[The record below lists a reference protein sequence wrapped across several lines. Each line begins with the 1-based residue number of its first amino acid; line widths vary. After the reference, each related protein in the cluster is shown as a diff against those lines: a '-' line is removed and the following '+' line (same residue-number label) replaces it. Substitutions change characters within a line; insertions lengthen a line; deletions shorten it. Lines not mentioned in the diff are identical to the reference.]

1 MSHYTPRNYT
11 PTTEEIIDTYYDAP
25 GMQSPRFD
33 GHEFDRWLAKHDA
46 KIRADERERILAPH
60 KEIDADNSCGDPD
73 CCGGPYPMMVC
84 EVCGTDWPC
93 SVVIAARG
101 EDTH

>member
-1 MSHYTPRNYT
+1 MTDYT
-11 PTTEEIIDTYYDAP
+11 PTTEEVRDRYMIDVYTFGRAA
-25 GMQSPRFD
+25 
-33 GHEFDRWLAKHDA
+33 EFDRWLAKHDA

-101 EDTH
+101 EDAK